1 MKKAFL
7 VLGVLLGV
15 ALLAVF
21 VLGGMYVERRNQ
33 MVTMK
38 ESIAGAWAQVDT
50 VIQRRADL
58 IPNLVETVK
67 GITEQEREVFS
78 NIAEARARLGGAQT
92 PADTIAANEQLSSAL
107 SRLLVVVENY
117 PELRSNQNFIRLQ
130 DELAG
135 TENRIAVERRKYNQ
149 TVQDYNTYIQLF
161 PNNLVASFSGFARE
175 EAYFRTTEEARQAPP
190 AVSFSEETPAAE
202 EQSAPAQ

>member
-1 MKKAFL
+1 MKKAL
-7 VLGVLLGV
+7 IVLGVLIG
-15 ALLAVF
+15 AAILLAVVF
-21 VLGGMYVERRNQ
+21 GGFYVERRNQ
-33 MVTMK
+33 MVQMQEAIK
-38 ESIAGAWAQVDT
+38 AAWAQVDT

-67 GITEQEREVFS
+67 GMANLERVVFS
-78 NIAEARARLGGAQT
+78 NIADARARLGGAQT
-92 PADTIAANEQLSSAL
+92 PADRIAANEALGSAL

-161 PNNLVASFSGFARE
+161 PNNLVASFGGFERE
-175 EAYFRTTEEARQAPP
+175 DAYFRTTEEDRQAPP
-190 AVSFSEETPAAE
+190 NVKFSETPSPAE
-202 EQSAPAQ
+202 APVQ